1 MAGDHYKIY
10 EAYYQQV
17 DPNNQGVIGA
27 FEAARFLKKSKLS
40 DIVLGKIW
48 DLSNP
53 SQKGSLNKQGFFVA
67 LKLCALAQ
75 SGRGISM
82 DNITAADVPC
92 PKMVSLNKYS
102 FLGKFRLWLLKL

>member
-1 MAGDHYKIY
+1 MAGSHFPIY

-17 DPNNQGVIGA
+17 DPNNTGVIGA
-27 FEAARFLKKSKLS
+27 LDAARFLKKSKLS

-48 DLSNP
+48 DLSDP
-53 SQKGSLNKQGFFVA
+53 AGKGALNKQGFFVA

-82 DNITAADVPC
+82 DNITDDVPH
-92 PKMVSLNKYS
+92 PKMVNFYLFY
-102 FLGKFRLWLLKL
+102 

>member
-1 MAGDHYKIY
+1 MAGSHFQIY

-17 DPNNQGVIGA
+17 DPNNQGTIGA
-27 FEAARFLKKSKLS
+27 LEAARFLKKSKLS

-48 DLSNP
+48 DLSDPN
-53 SQKGSLNKQGFFVA
+53 QKGSLSKPGFFVA

-82 DNITAADVPC
+82 DNITADIPF
-92 PKMVSLNKYS
+92 PKMVCILI
-102 FLGKFRLWLLKL
+102 